1 MQVLFLLQFIQ
12 VLFSGSTFVFPNRL
26 KAFLINITLERS
38 THTWH
43 AYLSGLIE
51 GSAASYASKAG
62 PARWRATQHTVH
74 TQHIVS
80 CSSHY
85 SFFSCFILLC
95 LVVSFYFLLIHVPNV
110 LLPSCVPPKPG
121 FPWYLSHISLIST
134 ALFLVSLNLQLTPSL
149 VGMRCSFLSAFVFGL
164 PDLDHKTS
172 PFVCCVACYWTNQL
186 WDINPPSLYL
196 TCILSL

>member
-1 MQVLFLLQFIQ
+1 MTRLLIRFNWRECCFQRFQSWSCPVTGHTAYSTYTTYSKLFQPLQF
-12 VLFSGSTFVFPNRL
+12 
-26 KAFLINITLERS
+26 
-38 THTWH
+38 
-43 AYLSGLIE
+43 
-51 GSAASYASKAG
+51 
-62 PARWRATQHTVH
+62 
-74 TQHIVS
+74 
-80 CSSHY
+80 
-85 SFFSCFILLC
+85 FFSCFILLC